1 MRMCFFA
8 VVCLEPVFWN
18 FGNKIKKNNLGK
30 VCETYGGEAHTGF
43 WWGNLREKTTC
54 KTQA

>member
-8 VVCLEPVFWN
+8 IVCLEPVFWN